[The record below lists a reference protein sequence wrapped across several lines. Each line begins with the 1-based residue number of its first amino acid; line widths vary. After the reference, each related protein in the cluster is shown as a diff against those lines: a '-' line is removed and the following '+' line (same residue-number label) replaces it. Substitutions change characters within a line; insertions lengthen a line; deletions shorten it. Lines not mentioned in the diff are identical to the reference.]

1 MEEKDQTRKSSLA
14 SRRDVLLAAWVAR
27 TIEMYPSTSREFL
40 AREHDAFRNPA
51 GNTLRQGLAGLL
63 DGLLG
68 ARGLPDLVGQLE
80 PIVRLLAVQDLAPSR
95 ALSFLLHLKDLARQ
109 EALCLGERAITEAT
123 LLDTEVDQLVL
134 AGFDVY
140 MKCREKICQIEVN
153 AAKRSLYVHLSRQ
166 KRERYG

>member
-1 MEEKDQTRKSSLA
+1 MEERDQCRSVSLA

-27 TIEMYPSTSREFL
+27 ALEMYPSTSRDFL
-40 AREHDAFRNPA
+40 AREKDPFRNPA

-63 DGLLG
+63 DSLLG
-68 ARGLPDLVGQLE
+68 AGELPDLISQLE
-80 PIVRLLAVQDLAPSR
+80 PIVRLLAVQDIAPSR

-109 EALCLGERAITEAT
+109 EAIGLGEHAITEAK

-140 MKCREKICQIEVN
+140 MKCREEIYRIEVN
-153 AAKRSLYVHLSRQ
+153 AAKRSLYVHLSHQ
-166 KRERYG
+166 KRESHG